1 MDAIVHAG
9 KQHRLTVEAGGLDVL
24 VRRNDNAVTGGD
36 LLGGQHILGSVG
48 AVRLDLGWQTELVA
62 HLGQGLSGHVGVG
75 NAVGAGRDSQH
86 TVAVPGDLL
95 LGEALLAKLGILLG
109 VDGVEKFGGRL
120 GGAQLFDEVV
130 VHQHLHHTG
139 QHVNVQAAILRRG
152 NRKQQVGFAV
162 VIGVVLDR
170 GAQPQRRQAGAGH
183 AGCAGVGHRDAVV
196 HVGGCLGLAG
206 VEGLFVGV
214 LIGDIA
220 VGRLQINEL
229 VKDGGLIRGSDI
241 QRDGLRGEQ
250 FRDTHRTVLLLLFK

>member
-1 MDAIVHAG
+1 M
-9 KQHRLTVEAGGLDVL
+9 
-24 VRRNDNAVTGGD
+24 
-36 LLGGQHILGSVG
+36 
-48 AVRLDLGWQTELVA
+48 
-62 HLGQGLSGHVGVG
+62 G
-75 NAVGAGRDSQH
+75 NAVGAGRDGQH

-139 QHVNVQAAILRRG
+139 QHVNVQTAILRRG

-162 VIGVVLDR
+162 VIGVILDR

-241 QRDGLRGEQ
+241 QRDGLRSEQ
-250 FRDTHRTVLLLLFK
+250 FRDTHRTVLLLHLSNYLCRGLACPARCFTVNGCCWEG